1 MRGADWLDV
10 GQYPEARFE
19 SRTIEITGE
28 NTGVV
33 SGDLTLHGVTAPVTL
48 EVTFN
53 GGGDDLLTGVYRLGF
68 AAQGS
73 LLRSTFGLGA
83 YAPAI
88 GDEVLLEIHA
98 EFLRSPGA

>member
-1 MRGADWLDV
+1 MTLD
-10 GQYPEARFE
+10 
-19 SRTIEITGE
+19 
-28 NTGVV
+28 
-33 SGDLTLHGVTAPVTL
+33 
-48 EVTFN
+48 VTFN

-68 AAQGS
+68 AARGS

-98 EFLRSPGA
+98 EFLRSEPGA